1 MKNGNEFLFSYI
13 IGIVIGIVAFTLIK
27 MFILQ

>member
-1 MKNGNEFLFSYI
+1 MKSGNEFLFYYI